1 MRAGLCFNLGMDTN
15 AALHEAAR
23 SADLRVAVPVA
34 CRLLGIT
41 QSAVARDI
49 GVSAPF
55 LSNYVHGRRDLPP
68 PILAKLRLRLGLGPR
83 DPAPPDTC

>member
-1 MRAGLCFNLGMDTN
+1 LCSNLGMDTN

-23 SADLRVAVPVA
+23 NSDLRVAVSVV
-34 CRLLGIT
+34 CRLLGVT
-41 QSAVARDI
+41 QATVARDI

-68 PILAKLRLRLGLGPR
+68 PILAKLRLRLGLGPSE
-83 DPAPPDTC
+83 PAPPDTC